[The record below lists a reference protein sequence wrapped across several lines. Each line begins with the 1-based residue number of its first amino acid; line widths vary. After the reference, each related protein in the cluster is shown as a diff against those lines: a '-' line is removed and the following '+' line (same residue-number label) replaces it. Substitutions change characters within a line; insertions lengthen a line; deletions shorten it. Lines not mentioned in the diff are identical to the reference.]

1 MVFSPFQLGDRQE
14 MIYLNTPTRSV
25 REVVVRHRPRSH
37 FGWVWVRQVLPVA
50 LQTRSSGR

>member
-1 MVFSPFQLGDRQE
+1 VFSPFQLGDRQE

-25 REVVVRHRPRSH
+25 SEVVDRLRPRSH